1 MRRLVILRPAPGASE
16 TLDRAAKLGFHA
28 VSIPLFEVEP
38 VAWELPDPNIFDG
51 LLLTSANAPRLA
63 GALLQLLRHLPVYA
77 VGAGTAAAA
86 RNAGLDV
93 VAVGDV
99 GVDWLLNSID
109 PGLRLLHLAG
119 EERKLPSAARQNVT
133 EITVYR
139 SKPVEQPRL
148 GDVGA
153 SVALVHS
160 PRAAERFGELVA
172 DRASIAIVAI
182 SPAAAEA
189 AGGGWESVNVAER
202 PSDDALL
209 ALAARLCNK
218 PEA

>member
-93 VAVGDV
+93 VAVGDA
-99 GVDWLLNSID
+99 GVDWLLDSID

-119 EERKLPSAARQNVT
+119 EERKLPAAARQNVT

-148 GDVGA
+148 DVGA

-160 PRAAERFGELVA
+160 PRAAQRFAELVA
-172 DRASIAIVAI
+172 DRASVAIVAI
-182 SPAAAEA
+182 SPTAADA
-189 AGGGWESVNVAER
+189 AGSGWESVNVAER
-202 PSDDALL
+202 PTDDALL
-209 ALAARLCNK
+209 ALAARLCKK
-218 PEA
+218 PDA